1 MMKFK
6 RCIKLFTPPL
16 VYILYSKLLNIL
28 KLKSKERFYKINNY
42 EIILPPEHCLDT
54 YQKQF
59 NRYDKFL
66 PEFSKYITD
75 GVIIDIGANVGD
87 TLYGIFQPT
96 ATTKYICIEPEP
108 YFFSYLKKN
117 TQRLPPSEQKRITLL
132 NIAISMEDKI
142 LSFSREKGTARQNKK
157 GTLDIHAKSIDCIV
171 EELSFPIE
179 EYKLIKID
187 TDGYDYDCIL
197 SGKHFF
203 LKTSAAIFWE
213 NDFSSTGTFQK
224 YLEAVKL
231 LLNCG
236 YTKFYIFDNYGD
248 FITTTTGKDILY
260 LLKYQLKSVTNIYY
274 FDILACKNNN
284 INFIDSVIESII
296 RNNKDTTI

>member
-1 MMKFK
+1 MQFK
-6 RCIKLFTPPL
+6 KYIKLFIPPL
-16 VYILYSKLLNIL
+16 VHISYL
-28 KLKSKERFYKINNY
+28 KLQNMLKHKNKERFYKINNY
-42 EIILPPEHCLDT
+42 EIILPPEHCLDI
-54 YQKQF
+54 YQQQF
-59 NRYDKFL
+59 KRYDKFL

-75 GVIIDIGANVGD
+75 GVIVDIGANVGD
-87 TLYGIFQPT
+87 TLYGILQPT

-117 TQRLPPSEQKRITLL
+117 IQRLPAPEQKRVTLL
-132 NIAISMEDKI
+132 NIAISIEDKI
-142 LSFSREKGTARQNKK
+142 LSFSRKNGTAHQDKK
-157 GTLDIHAKSIDCIV
+157 GEYNIHARSIDNII
-171 EELSFPIE
+171 EELNFPIE

-197 SGKHFF
+197 SGKNFF

-213 NDFSSTGTFQK
+213 NDFSNTGTFQK
-224 YLEAVKL
+224 YVEAVNL

-260 LLKYQLKSVTNIYY
+260 LLKYQLESVTNIYY
-274 FDILACKNNN
+274 FDILACKNSN
-284 INFIDSVIESII
+284 INFIDNIIQSII
-296 RNNKDTTI
+296 RNNKDTTT